1 MWADFFR
8 PLILFIMDF
17 LQSFTGDGLV
27 GAGVS
32 LLGGLFGSSSSSPSK
47 QYKYQ
52 KKLMNLQN
60 VYNQQ
65 NATIAY
71 DRSRQLTQDSALLEK
86 LGKQQAGINTA
97 FGQNGSVSSTS
108 SAPQADAVSI
118 PSGPDVSTSANVLS
132 QGFQNVVSNLLA
144 TATTNANV
152 RKLNAEAEGTE
163 IDNISR
169 NYLNM
174 KKAGLLSA
182 QAAKTFQDVAYQSI
196 VNKYADSRLSAEANT
211 ANSDALIS
219 SANAAVQGAMNEV
232 HYNQEVERLANL
244 KKEGKLTDAQYNT
257 EVKKLDV
264 MRSEIF
270 LNNAK
275 AHDSLS
281 HVDVNRAYAHNLD
294 SLTDLNV
301 IEHYIKDA
309 SKDDII
315 ELAHR
320 QVQEHGPQSVS
331 EDMWNIFNN
340 WDKATGWQR
349 MRALAEIVPSLAS
362 DFWSGASR
370 SAGSSFGNKV
380 GPEQNTYNY
389 HEYTNSKGE
398 HAVYTRKK
406 VKNYKPSRH

>member
-1 MWADFFR
+1 MG
-8 PLILFIMDF
+8 L

-32 LLGGLFGSSSSSPSK
+32 LLGGVLGSSSSSPSK

-60 VYNQQ
+60 AYNQQ
-65 NATIAY
+65 HATIAY
-71 DRSRQLTQDSALLEK
+71 DRTRQLTQDSALLEK

-118 PSGPDVSTSANVLS
+118 PSGPDVSTSANALS
-132 QGFQNVVSNLLA
+132 QGLQNAVSNLLA

-182 QAAKTFQDVAYQSI
+182 QAAKTFQDVAYQSV
-196 VNKYADSRLSAEANT
+196 VNKYADSRLSAEANK
-211 ANSDALIS
+211 ANSDALIA
-219 SANAAVQGAMNEV
+219 SADSAVRGEMNKAHYDNLIADTYARLEQGQLTEKQALTEI
-232 HYNQEVERLANL
+232 
-244 KKEGKLTDAQYNT
+244 KKWSL
-257 EVKKLDV
+257 
-264 MRSEIF
+264 MRSEEQ
-270 LNNAK
+270 LNVAK
-275 AHDSLS
+275 SKDALS
-281 HVDVNRAYAHNLD
+281 HVAVNRAQARNLD
-294 SLTDLNV
+294 TLSDLNALDY
-301 IEHYIKDA
+301 YIKDA
-309 SKDDII
+309 SKDDVI

-349 MRALAEIVPSLAS
+349 MRAIAEIAPSIAT

-370 SAGSSFGNKV
+370 SAGESFGSKL

-398 HAVYTRKK
+398 HAVYTQKK

>member
-1 MWADFFR
+1 MG
-8 PLILFIMDF
+8 L

-32 LLGGLFGSSSSSPSK
+32 LLGGVFGSSSSSPSK

-60 VYNQQ
+60 AYNQQ

-86 LGKQQAGINTA
+86 IGKQQAGINTA

-118 PSGPDVSTSANVLS
+118 PSGPDVSTSANALS
-132 QGFQNVVSNLLA
+132 QGVQNAVSNLLA

-163 IDNISR
+163 IDNMSR

-196 VNKYADSRLSAEANT
+196 VNKYADSRLSAEADK
-211 ANSDALIS
+211 ANSDALIAAAD
-219 SANAAVQGAMNEV
+219 SAVRGEMNKANYDNLIADTYARFEQGQLSEKQALTEI
-232 HYNQEVERLANL
+232 
-244 KKEGKLTDAQYNT
+244 KKWSL
-257 EVKKLDV
+257 
-264 MRSEIF
+264 MRSEEQ
-270 LNNAK
+270 LNIAK
-275 AHDSLS
+275 TKDTLS
-281 HVDVNRAYAHNLD
+281 HVDVNRAQARNLD
-294 SLTDLNV
+294 SLSDLNALDY
-301 IEHYIKDA
+301 YIKDA
-309 SKDDII
+309 SKDNVI

-340 WDKATGWQR
+340 WDKASVWQR
-349 MRALAEIVPSLAS
+349 MRALAEIVPSIAT

-370 SAGSSFGNKV
+370 SAGESFGNKV

>member
-1 MWADFFR
+1 MS
-8 PLILFIMDF
+8 L

-32 LLGGLFGSSSSSPSK
+32 LLGGVLGSSSSSPKK

-52 KKLMNLQN
+52 RKLMNLQN
-60 VYNQQ
+60 QYNQQ

-86 LGKQQAGINTA
+86 IGKQQAGINTA

-108 SAPQADAVSI
+108 SAPQSDAVSI
-118 PSGPDVSTSANVLS
+118 PSGPDVATSANALS
-132 QGFQNVVSNLLA
+132 QGVQNAVSNLLA

-163 IDNISR
+163 IDNMSR

-196 VNKYADSRLSAEANT
+196 VNKYADSRLSAEANK
-211 ANSDALIS
+211 ANSDSLIASADSAVRGEMNKAHFDNLIADTYARLEQGQLTEKQALTEI
-219 SANAAVQGAMNEV
+219 
-232 HYNQEVERLANL
+232 
-244 KKEGKLTDAQYNT
+244 KKWSL
-257 EVKKLDV
+257 
-264 MRSEIF
+264 MRSEMQ
-270 LNNAK
+270 LNLAK
-275 AHDSLS
+275 SKDALS
-281 HVDVNRAYAHNLD
+281 HVAVNRAQAHNLD

-301 IEHYIKDA
+301 LEHFIKDA
-309 SKDDII
+309 SKQDVIK
-315 ELAHR
+315 LAHL
-320 QVQEHGPQSVS
+320 QIQEHGPQSIS
-331 EDMWNIFNN
+331 EDMWSIFNN
-340 WDKATGWQR
+340 WDDASVGQR
-349 MRALAEIVPSLAS
+349 IRAFAEITPSILT
-362 DFWSGASR
+362 DFWSGASH
-370 SAGSSFGNKV
+370 SAGAALGKKV

-398 HAVYTRKK
+398 HSVYTQKR
-406 VKNYKPSRH
+406 VKNFKPFKH

>member
-1 MWADFFR
+1 MG
-8 PLILFIMDF
+8 L
-17 LQSFTGDGLV
+17 LQTFTGDGLV

-32 LLGGLFGSSSSSPSK
+32 LLGGVLGSSSSSPSK

-97 FGQNGSVSSTS
+97 FGQNGSVSSSS

-118 PSGPDVSTSANVLS
+118 PSGPDVSTSANALS
-132 QGFQNVVSNLLA
+132 QGVQNAVSNLLA

-163 IDNISR
+163 IDNMSR

-182 QAAKTFQDVAYQSI
+182 QAAKTFKDAAYQSI
-196 VNKYADSRLSAEANT
+196 VNKYADSRLSAEANK
-211 ANSDALIS
+211 ANSDALIA
-219 SANAAVQGAMNEV
+219 SADSAVRGQMN
-232 HYNQEVERLANL
+232 
-244 KKEGKLTDAQYNT
+244 
-257 EVKKLDV
+257 
-264 MRSEIF
+264 
-270 LNNAK
+270 K
-275 AHDSLS
+275 AHYDNLIADTYARLEQGQLTEKQALTEIKKWSLMLSEEQLNFAKSQDALS
-281 HVDVNRAYAHNLD
+281 HVAVNRAQARNLD
-294 SLTDLNV
+294 SLSDLNALDY
-301 IEHYIKDA
+301 YIKDA
-309 SKDDII
+309 SKDDVI

-349 MRALAEIVPSLAS
+349 MRALAEIAPSIAT

-370 SAGSSFGNKV
+370 SAGESFGSKV

>member
-1 MWADFFR
+1 MG
-8 PLILFIMDF
+8 L
-17 LQSFTGDGLV
+17 LQTFTGDGLV

-32 LLGGLFGSSSSSPSK
+32 LLGGVLGSSSSSPSK

-60 VYNQQ
+60 AYNQQ

-86 LGKQQAGINTA
+86 IGKQQAGINTA

-118 PSGPDVSTSANVLS
+118 PSGPDVSTSANALS
-132 QGFQNVVSNLLA
+132 QGLQNAVGNLLA

-163 IDNISR
+163 IDNMSR

-182 QAAKTFQDVAYQSI
+182 QVAKTFKEAAYQSI
-196 VNKYADSRLSAEANT
+196 VNKYADSRLSADANK
-211 ANSDALIS
+211 ANSDALIA
-219 SANAAVQGAMNEV
+219 SADAAVAGAFNEV
-232 HYNQEVERLANL
+232 RYNQEVARLDNL
-244 KKEGKLTDAQYNT
+244 KKQGKLTQAQYNT

-264 MRSEIF
+264 MRSEIQ
-270 LNNAK
+270 LNSAK
-275 AHDSLS
+275 SKDVLS
-281 HVDVNRAYAHNLD
+281 HVAVNRAQASNLD
-294 SLTDLNV
+294 SLSDLNALDY
-301 IEHYIKDA
+301 YIKDA
-309 SKDDII
+309 SKADVI

-349 MRALAEIVPSLAS
+349 MRALAEIAPSLAT

-370 SAGSSFGNKV
+370 SAGESFGSKV
-380 GPEQNTYNY
+380 GPEQNTFNY

-398 HAVYTRKK
+398 HSVYTRKK

>member
-362 DFWSGASR
+362 DFWSGASH

-406 VKNYKPSRH
+406 VKNYKLSRH

>member
-8 PLILFIMDF
+8 PLILFIMGL

-32 LLGGLFGSSSSSPSK
+32 LLGGVLGSSSSSPKK

-60 VYNQQ
+60 QYNQQ

-86 LGKQQAGINTA
+86 IGKQQAGINTA

-118 PSGPDVSTSANVLS
+118 PSGPDVSTSANALS

-196 VNKYADSRLSAEANT
+196 VNKYADSRLSAEANK
-211 ANSDALIS
+211 ANSDAFIS

-281 HVDVNRAYAHNLD
+281 HVDVNRAQAHNLD

-309 SKDDII
+309 SKDDVI

-331 EDMWNIFNN
+331 QDMWNIFNN
-340 WDKATGWQR
+340 WDKASGWQR

-362 DFWSGASR
+362 DFWSGASH
-370 SAGSSFGNKV
+370 SAGSAFGNKV

>member
-1 MWADFFR
+1 MS
-8 PLILFIMDF
+8 L

-32 LLGGLFGSSSSSPSK
+32 LLGGVLGSSSSSPKK

-52 KKLMNLQN
+52 RKMMNLQN
-60 VYNQQ
+60 QYNQQ

-86 LGKQQAGINTA
+86 IGKQQAGINTA

-108 SAPQADAVSI
+108 SAPQSDAVSI
-118 PSGPDVSTSANVLS
+118 PSGPDVATSANALS
-132 QGFQNVVSNLLA
+132 QGVQNAVSNLLA

-163 IDNISR
+163 IDNMSR

-196 VNKYADSRLSAEANT
+196 VNKYADSRLSAEANK
-211 ANSDALIS
+211 ANSDSLIASADSAVRGEMNKAHFDNLIADTYARLEQGQLTEKQALTEI
-219 SANAAVQGAMNEV
+219 
-232 HYNQEVERLANL
+232 
-244 KKEGKLTDAQYNT
+244 KKWSL
-257 EVKKLDV
+257 
-264 MRSEIF
+264 MRSEMQ
-270 LNNAK
+270 LNLAK
-275 AHDSLS
+275 SKDALS
-281 HVDVNRAYAHNLD
+281 HVAVNRAQAHNLD

-301 IEHYIKDA
+301 LEHFIKDA
-309 SKDDII
+309 SKQDVIK
-315 ELAHR
+315 LAHL
-320 QVQEHGPQSVS
+320 QIQEHGPQSIS
-331 EDMWNIFNN
+331 EDMWSIFNN
-340 WDKATGWQR
+340 WDDSSVGQR
-349 MRALAEIVPSLAS
+349 IRAFAEITPSILT
-362 DFWSGASR
+362 DFWSGASH
-370 SAGSSFGNKV
+370 SAGAALGKKV

-398 HAVYTRKK
+398 HSVYTQKR
-406 VKNYKPSRH
+406 VKNFKPFKH

>member
-1 MWADFFR
+1 MG
-8 PLILFIMDF
+8 LLN
-17 LQSFTGDGLV
+17 SFTGDGLV

-32 LLGGLFGSSSSSPSK
+32 LLGGVLGSSSSSLSK

-60 VYNQQ
+60 AYNQQ
-65 NATIAY
+65 NASIAY
-71 DRSRQLTQDSALLEK
+71 DRTRQLTQDSALLEK

-97 FGQNGSVSSTS
+97 FGQTGSVSSTS

-118 PSGPDVSTSANVLS
+118 PSGPDVSTSVNALS
-132 QGFQNVVSNLLA
+132 QGLQNAVSNLLA

-182 QAAKTFQDVAYQSI
+182 QVAKTFKEAAYQSI
-196 VNKYADSRLSAEANT
+196 VNKYADSRLSAEANK
-211 ANSDALIS
+211 ANSDALIA
-219 SANAAVQGAMNEV
+219 SADSAVRGQMNKA
-232 HYNQEVERLANL
+232 HYDNLIADTYARLAQGQL
-244 KKEGKLTDAQYNT
+244 TEKQALTEIKKWSL
-257 EVKKLDV
+257 
-264 MRSEIF
+264 MRSEEQ
-270 LNNAK
+270 LNFAK
-275 AHDSLS
+275 SKDALS
-281 HVDVNRAYAHNLD
+281 HVGVNKANARNLD
-294 SLTDLNV
+294 SLTSLNEL
-301 IEHYIKDA
+301 EHFIRNA
-309 SKDDII
+309 SKQDVI

-320 QVQEHGPQSVS
+320 QVQEHGPQSIS
-331 EDMWNIFNN
+331 EDMWSIFNN
-340 WDKATGWQR
+340 WDKASGGQR
-349 MRALAEIVPSLAS
+349 TRAIFEIAPSILT
-362 DFWSGASR
+362 DFWSGASH
-370 SAGSSFGNKV
+370 SAGDAFGSKL

>member
-1 MWADFFR
+1 MGLL
-8 PLILFIMDF
+8 P
-17 LQSFTGDGLV
+17 SFTGDGLV

-32 LLGGLFGSSSSSPSK
+32 LLGGVFGSSSSSPSK

-60 VYNQQ
+60 AYNQQ

-118 PSGPDVSTSANVLS
+118 PSGPDVSTSANALS
-132 QGFQNVVSNLLA
+132 QGVQNAVSNLLA

-163 IDNISR
+163 IDNMSR

-182 QAAKTFQDVAYQSI
+182 QAVKTFKDAAYQSI
-196 VNKYADSRLSAEANT
+196 VNKYADSRLSAEANK
-211 ANSDALIS
+211 ANSDALIA
-219 SANAAVQGAMNEV
+219 SADSAVRGQMNKAHYDNLIADTYARFEQGQLSEKQALTEI
-232 HYNQEVERLANL
+232 
-244 KKEGKLTDAQYNT
+244 KKWSL
-257 EVKKLDV
+257 
-264 MRSEIF
+264 MRSEEQ
-270 LNNAK
+270 LNMAQSK
-275 AHDSLS
+275 DTLS
-281 HVDVNRAYAHNLD
+281 HVDVNRAHARNLD
-294 SLTDLNV
+294 SLSNLNEL
-301 IEHYIKDA
+301 EHYIKNA
-309 SKDDII
+309 SKDDVI

-320 QVQEHGPQSVS
+320 QVQEHGPQSIS
-331 EDMWNIFNN
+331 EDMWSIFNN
-340 WDKATGWQR
+340 WDKASGLQR
-349 MRALAEIVPSLAS
+349 LRALSEILPSIAT
-362 DFWSGASR
+362 DFWSGASH
-370 SAGSSFGNKV
+370 SAGVAFGNKV

-406 VKNYKPSRH
+406 VKNYKPFRH

>member
-1 MWADFFR
+1 MG
-8 PLILFIMDF
+8 F
-17 LQSFTGDGLV
+17 LQSFSGDGLV

-32 LLGGLFGSSSSSPSK
+32 LLGGVLGSSSSSPSK

-60 VYNQQ
+60 AYNQQ

-71 DRSRQLTQDSALLEK
+71 NRSRQLTQDSALLEK

-108 SAPQADAVSI
+108 SVPQADAVSI
-118 PSGPDVSTSANVLS
+118 PSGPDVSTSANALS
-132 QGFQNVVSNLLA
+132 QGLQNAVSNLLA

-182 QAAKTFQDVAYQSI
+182 QAAKTFKDVAYQSI
-196 VNKYADSRLSAEANT
+196 VNKYADSRLSAEANK
-211 ANSDALIS
+211 ANSDALIA
-219 SANAAVQGAMNEV
+219 SADSAVRGQMNKAHFDNLIADTYARLEQGQLTEKQALTEI
-232 HYNQEVERLANL
+232 
-244 KKEGKLTDAQYNT
+244 KKWSL
-257 EVKKLDV
+257 
-264 MRSEIF
+264 MRSEEQ
-270 LNNAK
+270 LNMAK
-275 AHDSLS
+275 SKDTLS
-281 HVDVNRAYAHNLD
+281 HVAVNRAQARNLD
-294 SLTDLNV
+294 SLTSLNEL
-301 IEHYIKDA
+301 EHYIRNS
-309 SKDDII
+309 SKEDII

-320 QVQEHGPQSVS
+320 QVQEHGPQSIS
-331 EDMWNIFNN
+331 EDMWSIFNN
-340 WDKATGWQR
+340 WDNASGAQR
-349 MRALAEIVPSLAS
+349 TRAIFEIAPSILT
-362 DFWSGASR
+362 DFWSGASH
-370 SAGSSFGNKV
+370 SAGNAFGSKV

-406 VKNYKPSRH
+406 VKNYKPSKH

>member
-1 MWADFFR
+1 MG
-8 PLILFIMDF
+8 L

-32 LLGGLFGSSSSSPSK
+32 LLGGVFGSSSSSPSK

-60 VYNQQ
+60 AYNQQ

-86 LGKQQAGINTA
+86 IGKQQAGINTA

-118 PSGPDVSTSANVLS
+118 PSGPDVSTSANALS
-132 QGFQNVVSNLLA
+132 QGVQNAVSNLLA

-163 IDNISR
+163 IDNMSR

-182 QAAKTFQDVAYQSI
+182 QAAKTFKDAAYQSI
-196 VNKYADSRLSAEANT
+196 VNKYADSRLSAEANKS
-211 ANSDALIS
+211 NSDALIA
-219 SANAAVQGAMNEV
+219 SADSAVRGQMNKAHYDNLIADTYARLEQGQLTEKQALTEI
-232 HYNQEVERLANL
+232 
-244 KKEGKLTDAQYNT
+244 KKWSL
-257 EVKKLDV
+257 
-264 MRSEIF
+264 MRSEEQ
-270 LNNAK
+270 LNLAK
-275 AHDSLS
+275 SKDTLS
-281 HVDVNRAYAHNLD
+281 HVDVNRAQARNLD
-294 SLTDLNV
+294 SLSNLNEL
-301 IEHYIKDA
+301 EHYIKNA
-309 SKDDII
+309 SKEDVI

-320 QVQEHGPQSVS
+320 QVEEHGPQSIS
-331 EDMWNIFNN
+331 EDMWSIFNN
-340 WDKATGWQR
+340 WDKATGAQR
-349 MRALAEIVPSLAS
+349 LRAFFEFPLSAVT
-362 DFWSGASR
+362 DFYSGASH
-370 SAGSSFGNKV
+370 SAGAAFGKKV
-380 GPEQNTYNY
+380 GPEQNSYNY

-398 HAVYTRKK
+398 HSVYTQKK
-406 VKNYKPSRH
+406 VKNYKPKKH

>member
-1 MWADFFR
+1 MG
-8 PLILFIMDF
+8 L

-32 LLGGLFGSSSSSPSK
+32 LLGGLFGSSSSSPKK

-52 KKLMNLQN
+52 RKLMNLQN
-60 VYNQQ
+60 QYNQQ

-86 LGKQQAGINTA
+86 IGKQQAGINTA

-108 SAPQADAVSI
+108 SAPQSDAVSI
-118 PSGPDVSTSANVLS
+118 PSGPDVATSANALS
-132 QGFQNVVSNLLA
+132 QGVQNAVSNLLA

-163 IDNISR
+163 IDNMSR

-196 VNKYADSRLSAEANT
+196 VNKYADSRLSAEANK
-211 ANSDALIS
+211 ANSDALIA
-219 SANAAVQGAMNEV
+219 SADSAVRGEMNKAHYDNLIADTYARLEQGLLTEKQALTEI
-232 HYNQEVERLANL
+232 
-244 KKEGKLTDAQYNT
+244 KKWSL
-257 EVKKLDV
+257 
-264 MRSEIF
+264 MRSEEQ
-270 LNNAK
+270 LNLAK
-275 AHDSLS
+275 SKDALS
-281 HVDVNRAYAHNLD
+281 HVAVNRAQAHNLD

-301 IEHYIKDA
+301 LEHFIKDA
-309 SKDDII
+309 SKQDVIK
-315 ELAHR
+315 LAHL
-320 QVQEHGPQSVS
+320 QIQEHGPQSIS
-331 EDMWNIFNN
+331 EDMWSIFNN
-340 WDKATGWQR
+340 WDNASVGQR
-349 MRALAEIVPSLAS
+349 IRAFAEITPSILT
-362 DFWSGASR
+362 DFWSGASH
-370 SAGSSFGNKV
+370 SAGAALGKKA

-398 HAVYTRKK
+398 HSVYTQKR
-406 VKNYKPSRH
+406 VKNYKPFKH

>member
-1 MWADFFR
+1 MS
-8 PLILFIMDF
+8 F
-17 LQSFTGDGLV
+17 LNSFTGDGLV

-32 LLGGLFGSSSSSPSK
+32 LLGGVFGSSSSSPSK

-60 VYNQQ
+60 AYNQQ

-71 DRSRQLTQDSALLEK
+71 DRTRQLTQDSALLEK
-86 LGKQQAGINTA
+86 IGKQQAGINTA

-108 SAPQADAVSI
+108 SAPEAPAVSI
-118 PSGPDVSTSANVLS
+118 PSGPDVSTSANALS
-132 QGFQNVVSNLLA
+132 QGVQNAVSNLLA

-163 IDNISR
+163 IDNMSR

-182 QAAKTFQDVAYQSI
+182 QAAKTFKDAAYQSI
-196 VNKYADSRLSAEANT
+196 VNKYADSRLSADANK
-211 ANSDALIS
+211 ANSDALIA
-219 SANAAVQGAMNEV
+219 SADSAVRGEMNKAHFDNLIADTYARFEQGQLSEKQALTEI
-232 HYNQEVERLANL
+232 
-244 KKEGKLTDAQYNT
+244 KKWSL
-257 EVKKLDV
+257 
-264 MRSEIF
+264 MRSEEQ
-270 LNNAK
+270 LNIAK
-275 AHDSLS
+275 SKDALS
-281 HVDVNRAYAHNLD
+281 HVDVNRAHARNLD
-294 SLTDLNV
+294 SLSDLNV
-301 IEHYIKDA
+301 LEHYIKDA
-309 SKDDII
+309 SKDDVI

-349 MRALAEIVPSLAS
+349 MRALAEIVPSLAT

-370 SAGSSFGNKV
+370 SAGDSFGSKF

-398 HAVYTRKK
+398 HSVYTRKK

>member
-1 MWADFFR
+1 MGSF
-8 PLILFIMDF
+8 P
-17 LQSFTGDGLV
+17 SFTGDGLV

-32 LLGGLFGSSSSSPSK
+32 LLGGLIGSSSSSPSK

-60 VYNQQ
+60 AYNQQ

-71 DRSRQLTQDSALLEK
+71 DRSRQLTQDSSMLEK
-86 LGKQQAGINTA
+86 IGKQQAGINTA
-97 FGQNGSVSSTS
+97 FGQNGSVSSSS

-118 PSGPDVSTSANVLS
+118 PSGPDVSTSANALS
-132 QGFQNVVSNLLA
+132 QGVQNAVSNLLA

-163 IDNISR
+163 IDNMSR

-182 QAAKTFQDVAYQSI
+182 QAVKTFKDAAYQSI
-196 VNKYADSRLSAEANT
+196 VNKYADSRLSAEANK
-211 ANSDALIS
+211 ANSDALIA
-219 SANAAVQGAMNEV
+219 SADSAVRGQMNKAHYDNLIADTYSRLEQGQLSEKQALTEI
-232 HYNQEVERLANL
+232 
-244 KKEGKLTDAQYNT
+244 KKWSL
-257 EVKKLDV
+257 
-264 MRSEIF
+264 MRSEEQ
-270 LNNAK
+270 LNFAK
-275 AHDSLS
+275 SKDALS
-281 HVDVNRAYAHNLD
+281 HVAVNRAQARNLD
-294 SLTDLNV
+294 SLSDLNALDY
-301 IEHYIKDA
+301 YIKDA
-309 SKDDII
+309 SKDDVI

-349 MRALAEIVPSLAS
+349 MRALAEIAPSIAT

-370 SAGSSFGNKV
+370 SAGESFGRKV
-380 GPEQNTYNY
+380 GPEQNIYDY

>member
-1 MWADFFR
+1 MS
-8 PLILFIMDF
+8 F

-32 LLGGLFGSSSSSPSK
+32 LLGGVLGSSSSSPSK

-60 VYNQQ
+60 AFNQQ

-71 DRSRQLTQDSALLEK
+71 NRSRQLTQDSALLEK

-118 PSGPDVSTSANVLS
+118 PSGPDVSTSANALL
-132 QGFQNVVSNLLA
+132 QGVQNAVSNLLA

-182 QAAKTFQDVAYQSI
+182 QAAKTFKDVAYQSI
-196 VNKYADSRLSAEANT
+196 VNKYADSRLSAEANK
-211 ANSDALIS
+211 ANSDALIA
-219 SANAAVQGAMNEV
+219 SADSAVRGQMNKAHYDNLIADTYARLEQGQLTEKQALTEI
-232 HYNQEVERLANL
+232 
-244 KKEGKLTDAQYNT
+244 KKWSL
-257 EVKKLDV
+257 
-264 MRSEIF
+264 MRSEEQ
-270 LNNAK
+270 LNLAK
-275 AHDSLS
+275 SKDSLS
-281 HVDVNRAYAHNLD
+281 HVAVNRAQARNLD

-301 IEHYIKDA
+301 LEHFIKDA
-309 SKDDII
+309 SKQDVIK
-315 ELAHR
+315 LAHL
-320 QVQEHGPQSVS
+320 QTQEHGPQSIS
-331 EDMWNIFNN
+331 EDMWSIFNN
-340 WDKATGWQR
+340 WDNASVGQR
-349 MRALAEIVPSLAS
+349 IRAFAEIAPSILT
-362 DFWSGASR
+362 DFWSGASH
-370 SAGSSFGNKV
+370 SAGAALGKKV

-398 HAVYTRKK
+398 HSVYTQKR
-406 VKNYKPSRH
+406 VKNYKPFKH

>member
-1 MWADFFR
+1 MG
-8 PLILFIMDF
+8 L

-60 VYNQQ
+60 AYNQQ

-86 LGKQQAGINTA
+86 IGKQQAGINTA
-97 FGQNGSVSSTS
+97 FGQNGSVSSSS

-118 PSGPDVSTSANVLS
+118 PSGPDVSTSANALS
-132 QGFQNVVSNLLA
+132 QGVQNAVSNLLA

-163 IDNISR
+163 IDNMSR

-196 VNKYADSRLSAEANT
+196 VNKYADSRLSAEANKS
-211 ANSDALIS
+211 NSDALIA
-219 SANAAVQGAMNEV
+219 SADSAVRGQMNKAHYDNLIADTYARLEQGQLTEKQALTEI
-232 HYNQEVERLANL
+232 
-244 KKEGKLTDAQYNT
+244 KKWSL
-257 EVKKLDV
+257 
-264 MRSEIF
+264 MRSEEQ
-270 LNNAK
+270 LNLAK
-275 AHDSLS
+275 SKDTLS
-281 HVDVNRAYAHNLD
+281 HVAVNRAQARNLD
-294 SLTDLNV
+294 SLSSLNEL
-301 IEHYIKDA
+301 EHYIRDS
-309 SKDDII
+309 SKEDII

-320 QVQEHGPQSVS
+320 QVQEHGPQSIS

-340 WDKATGWQR
+340 WDKATGGQR
-349 MRALAEIVPSLAS
+349 TRAIFEIAPSILT
-362 DFWSGASR
+362 DFWSGASH
-370 SAGSSFGNKV
+370 SAGVAFGNKV
-380 GPEQNTYNY
+380 GPEQNSYNY
-389 HEYTNSKGE
+389 NEYTNSKGE

-406 VKNYKPSRH
+406 VKNYKPSKH

>member
-1 MWADFFR
+1 MG
-8 PLILFIMDF
+8 L

-32 LLGGLFGSSSSSPSK
+32 LLGGVFGSSSSSPAK

-60 VYNQQ
+60 AYNQQ

-86 LGKQQAGINTA
+86 IGKQQAGINTA

-118 PSGPDVSTSANVLS
+118 PSGPDVSTSANALS
-132 QGFQNVVSNLLA
+132 QGVQNAVSNILA

-163 IDNISR
+163 IDNMSR

-182 QAAKTFQDVAYQSI
+182 QAAKTFKDAAYQSI
-196 VNKYADSRLSAEANT
+196 VNKYADSRLSAEANK
-211 ANSDALIS
+211 ANSDALIA
-219 SANAAVQGAMNEV
+219 SADSAVRGQMNKAHYDNLIADTYARLEQGQLTEKQALTEI
-232 HYNQEVERLANL
+232 
-244 KKEGKLTDAQYNT
+244 KKWSL
-257 EVKKLDV
+257 
-264 MRSEIF
+264 MRSEEQ
-270 LNNAK
+270 LNLAK
-275 AHDSLS
+275 SKDALS
-281 HVDVNRAYAHNLD
+281 HVSVNRAQARNLD
-294 SLTDLNV
+294 SLSALNV
-301 IEHYIKDA
+301 IEYYIKDA
-309 SKDDII
+309 SKDDVI

-320 QVQEHGPQSVS
+320 QVQEHGPQSIS
-331 EDMWNIFNN
+331 EDMWSIFNN
-340 WDKATGWQR
+340 WDHATGWQR
-349 MRALAEIVPSLAS
+349 FRAIAEITPSLAT
-362 DFWSGASR
+362 DFWSGASH
-370 SAGSSFGNKV
+370 SAGESVGSKV

-398 HAVYTRKK
+398 HAIYTRKK

>member
-1 MWADFFR
+1 MG
-8 PLILFIMDF
+8 L

-32 LLGGLFGSSSSSPSK
+32 LLGGVLGSSSSSPSK

-86 LGKQQAGINTA
+86 IGKQQAGINTA

-108 SAPQADAVSI
+108 SAPQAAAVSI
-118 PSGPDVSTSANVLS
+118 PSGPDVATSSNALT
-132 QGFQNVVSNLLA
+132 QGVQNAVSNLLA

-196 VNKYADSRLSAEANT
+196 VNKYADSRLSAEANK
-211 ANSDALIS
+211 ANSDALIA
-219 SANAAVQGAMNEV
+219 SADSAVRGQMNKANYDNLIADTYARLEQGQLTEKQALTEI
-232 HYNQEVERLANL
+232 
-244 KKEGKLTDAQYNT
+244 KKWSL
-257 EVKKLDV
+257 
-264 MRSEIF
+264 MRSEEQ
-270 LNNAK
+270 LNIAK
-275 AHDSLS
+275 SKDALS
-281 HVDVNRAYAHNLD
+281 HVGVNNANARNLD

-301 IEHYIKDA
+301 LEHFIKDA
-309 SKDDII
+309 SKHDVIK
-315 ELAHR
+315 LANL
-320 QVQEHGPQSVS
+320 QIQEHGPQSIS
-331 EDMWNIFNN
+331 EDMWSIFNN
-340 WDKATGWQR
+340 WDNASVGQR
-349 MRALAEIVPSLAS
+349 IRAFAEITPSILT
-362 DFWSGASR
+362 DFWSGASH
-370 SAGSSFGNKV
+370 SAGAALGNKV

-389 HEYTNSKGE
+389 HEYTNSKGQNS
-398 HAVYTRKK
+398 VYTQKK
-406 VKNYKPSRH
+406 VKNYKPSKH

>member
-1 MWADFFR
+1 MG
-8 PLILFIMDF
+8 F

-60 VYNQQ
+60 AYNQQ

-86 LGKQQAGINTA
+86 IGKQQAGINTA

-118 PSGPDVSTSANVLS
+118 PSGPDVSTSVNALS
-132 QGFQNVVSNLLA
+132 QGVQNAVSNLLA
-144 TATTNANV
+144 TATTHANV

-163 IDNISR
+163 IDNMSR

-182 QAAKTFQDVAYQSI
+182 QAAKTFRDAAYQSI
-196 VNKYADSRLSAEANT
+196 VNKYADSRLSAEADK
-211 ANSDALIS
+211 ANSEALIA
-219 SANAAVQGAMNEV
+219 SADSAVRGQMNQANYDNLIADTYARLEQGQLSEKQALTEI
-232 HYNQEVERLANL
+232 
-244 KKEGKLTDAQYNT
+244 KKWSL
-257 EVKKLDV
+257 
-264 MRSEIF
+264 MRSEEQ
-270 LNNAK
+270 LNLAK
-275 AHDSLS
+275 SKDTLS
-281 HVDVNRAYAHNLD
+281 HVAVNRAQARNLD
-294 SLTDLNV
+294 SLTSLNEL
-301 IEHYIKDA
+301 EHYIRDS
-309 SKDDII
+309 SKKDII
-315 ELAHR
+315 DLAHR
-320 QVQEHGPQSVS
+320 QVQEHGPQSIS

-340 WDKATGWQR
+340 WDKASDAQR
-349 MRALAEIVPSLAS
+349 TRAIFEIAPSILT
-362 DFWSGASR
+362 DFWSGASH
-370 SAGSSFGNKV
+370 SAGVAFGNKV

-406 VKNYKPSRH
+406 VKNYKPSKH

>member
-362 DFWSGASR
+362 DFWSGASH

>member
-1 MWADFFR
+1 MG
-8 PLILFIMDF
+8 L

-32 LLGGLFGSSSSSPSK
+32 LLGGVLGSSSSSPSK

-60 VYNQQ
+60 AYNQQ

-71 DRSRQLTQDSALLEK
+71 DRTRQLTQDSALLEK

-118 PSGPDVSTSANVLS
+118 PSGPDVSTSSNALS
-132 QGFQNVVSNLLA
+132 QGLQNAVSNLLA

-196 VNKYADSRLSAEANT
+196 VNKYADSRLSAEANK
-211 ANSDALIS
+211 ANSDALIA
-219 SANAAVQGAMNEV
+219 SADSAVRGQMNKAHYDNLIADTYARFEQGQLTEKQALTEI
-232 HYNQEVERLANL
+232 
-244 KKEGKLTDAQYNT
+244 KKWSL
-257 EVKKLDV
+257 
-264 MRSEIF
+264 MRSEEQ
-270 LNNAK
+270 LNIAK
-275 AHDSLS
+275 SKDALS
-281 HVDVNRAYAHNLD
+281 HVDVNRAQARNLD
-294 SLTDLNV
+294 SLSDLNV
-301 IEHYIKDA
+301 LEHYIKDA
-309 SKDDII
+309 SKDDVI

-331 EDMWNIFNN
+331 EDMWSIFNN
-340 WDKATGWQR
+340 WEHATGWQR
-349 MRALAEIVPSLAS
+349 MRALAEIAPSLAT

-370 SAGSSFGNKV
+370 SAGESVGSKV

-398 HAVYTRKK
+398 HAIYTRKK